1 MGFYGP
7 AQLVADARRH
17 AVEVRPVDV
26 TRSDWD
32 CTLEDIGAGASRPA
46 DDSVK
51 EERGNGSGRGG
62 PAVRL
67 GLRLVS
73 GLPRASV
80 ERLLQARAEAPF
92 ADVPDLA
99 LRAGL
104 EPHELQTL
112 AEADAL
118 AALAGHRRQQVW
130 AAAAPLAGPRERPPQ
145 GQAGERTPTSLL
157 RSAPVQEAQ
166 LSLIEAPEG
175 EAVTLDY
182 AATGLSLRRHP
193 LALLRERLQRQSVR
207 SAAELSRV
215 PDGRTVRTCGLVVTR
230 QQPATAKGTIFVTL
244 EDETGPVNVI
254 VWRDVRERHRQA
266 LLGARLLAVRGTW
279 QRRDGVSHLIAQDLH
294 DMSAWLGRLQ
304 TQSRDFH

>member
-1 MGFYGP
+1 MSRP
-7 AQLVADARRH
+7 
-17 AVEVRPVDV
+17 VRP
-26 TRSDWD
+26 
-32 CTLEDIGAGASRPA
+32 ED
-46 DDSVK
+46 
-51 EERGNGSGRGG
+51 GSGLGG
-62 PAVRL
+62 PAVSL

-73 GLPRASV
+73 GLPRTSV
-80 ERLLQARAEAPF
+80 ERLLRARAEAPF

-130 AAAAPLAGPRERPPQ
+130 AAAAPLAGPRER
-145 GQAGERTPTSLL
+145 EHTPTGLL
-157 RSAPVQEAQ
+157 RAAPVREAQ

-207 SAAELSRV
+207 SAAELSRI
-215 PDGRTVRTCGLVVTR
+215 PDGRTVRACGLVVTR

>member
-1 MGFYGP
+1 
-7 AQLVADARRH
+7 
-17 AVEVRPVDV
+17 
-26 TRSDWD
+26 
-32 CTLEDIGAGASRPA
+32 
-46 DDSVK
+46 
-51 EERGNGSGRGG
+51 
-62 PAVRL
+62 VRL
-67 GLRLVS
+67 GLRLIS
-73 GLPRASV
+73 GLPQASAG
-80 ERLLQARAEAPF
+80 RLLRARAEAPF
-92 ADVPDLA
+92 TDVADLA

-130 AAAAPLAGPRERPPQ
+130 AAAAPLAGPRER
-145 GQAGERTPTSLL
+145 EHVPTGLL
-157 RSAPVQEAQ
+157 RAAPVREAQ

-207 SAAELSRV
+207 SAAELSRI
-215 PDGRTVRTCGLVVTR
+215 PDGRTVRACGLVVTR